1 MTPPAAGAAEPRAEE
16 PDRHGHEAPMPESLE
31 PEILGPE
38 GSGEGAARR
47 RVLVVDDSRLA
58 RRILISH
65 LAKLD
70 LEVIE
75 AESGEEAL
83 AIQRERPAEIVL
95 SDWMMPGMSGLELC
109 QALRE
114 GTGGEEGGGYVYF
127 ILLTSK
133 GEKAEVAE
141 GLRIGADDF
150 LTKPVDGAELGA
162 RIGAGER
169 ILAMQREL
177 RETNRK
183 RGEALAQV
191 QALHAA
197 IERDLEQARRLQHAL
212 VRRWQEDFGSA
223 EITLCLRSSGHVGG
237 DLVGFFRT
245 SATRVGLY
253 GIDVSGHGITSALMS
268 ARLAGYLAT
277 GDRRQ
282 NVALAERNTLRCGG
296 LPPAL
301 VAERLNELTLEE
313 METETYF
320 TLLYAELDLASG
332 AVGFAQ
338 AGHPPPLVLRA
349 GGGIEFVGGGGLPVG
364 LIEGAGWD
372 SHEARL
378 GPGDRMLIYSD
389 GVTECEA
396 PSGVMLEEEGLARL
410 AARRAGLAGRP
421 FLEALLDDLGAFAG
435 GRDFADDVSMA
446 LVEYRGA

>member
-1 MTPPAAGAAEPRAEE
+1 MTPSAAAGAAPGAPEHDRVRAPEARAE
-16 PDRHGHEAPMPESLE
+16 
-31 PEILGPE
+31 
-38 GSGEGAARR
+38 ARR

-58 RRILISH
+58 RRILMSH
-65 LAKLD
+65 LSRLD

-75 AESGEEAL
+75 VESGEEAL
-83 AIQRERPAEIVL
+83 AVHRERPVEIVL
-95 SDWMMPGMSGLELC
+95 SDWMMPGMSGLDLC
-109 QALRE
+109 RAMRE
-114 GTGGEEGGGYVYF
+114 RPAGEEGGEEGYVYF

-150 LTKPVDGAELGA
+150 LTKPVDGAELAA

-177 RETNRK
+177 RETSRA
-183 RGEALAQV
+183 RGAALAQV
-191 QALHAA
+191 RALNAA

-212 VRRWQEDFGSA
+212 VRRWHEDFGAA
-223 EITLCLRSSGHVGG
+223 EVTLSLRSSGHVGG

-245 SATRVGLY
+245 SAARVGVY

-277 GDRRQ
+277 GDRRA
-282 NVALAERNTLRCGG
+282 NVALADRDPARPGG
-296 LPPAL
+296 LAPAL
-301 VAERLNELTLEE
+301 VAERLNALTLEE

-332 AVGFAQ
+332 AVAFAQ

-349 GGGIEFVGGGGLPVG
+349 GGGVEFAGAGGLPVG
-364 LIEGAGWD
+364 LIEGATWD
-372 SHEARL
+372 EHALRL
-378 GPGDRMLIYSD
+378 APGDRMLIYSD

-396 PSGVMLEEEGLARL
+396 PSGAMLEEEGLARL
-410 AARRAGLAGRP
+410 AARRAGLGGRP
-421 FLEALLDDLGAFAG
+421 FLEALLADLGAFAH

>member
-1 MTPPAAGAAEPRAEE
+1 MTPSAAEAAAPEPAARAEP
-16 PDRHGHEAPMPESLE
+16 
-31 PEILGPE
+31 
-38 GSGEGAARR
+38 RR

-58 RRILISH
+58 RRILMSH
-65 LAKLD
+65 LSKLD
-70 LEVIE
+70 IEVVE

-83 AIQRERPAEIVL
+83 ALHRERPAEIVL
-95 SDWMMPGMSGLELC
+95 SDWMMPGMSGLDLC
-109 QALRE
+109 RALRE
-114 GTGGEEGGGYVYF
+114 ARGEDEGYVYF

-141 GLRIGADDF
+141 GLRVGADDF
-150 LTKPVDGAELGA
+150 LTKPVDGAELAA

-177 RETNRK
+177 RETSRA
-183 RGEALAQV
+183 RGDALAQV
-191 QALHAA
+191 RALNAA

-212 VRRWQEDFGSA
+212 VRRWHEDFGAA
-223 EITLCLRSSGHVGG
+223 EVTLMLRSSGHVGG

-282 NVALAERNTLRCGG
+282 NVALAERDPARPGG
-296 LPPAL
+296 LAPAL
-301 VAERLNELTLEE
+301 VAERLNALTLEE
-313 METETYF
+313 LETETYF

-332 AVGFAQ
+332 AVAFAQ

-349 GGGIEFVGGGGLPVG
+349 GGGVEFAGGGGLPVG

-372 SHEARL
+372 EHALRL
-378 GPGDRMLIYSD
+378 APGDRLLVYSD

-396 PSGVMLEEEGLARL
+396 PSGAMLEEEGLARL
-410 AARRAGLAGRP
+410 AAHRAGLGGRP
-421 FLEALLDDLGAFAG
+421 FLEAILADLGAFAG

-446 LVEYRGA
+446 LVEYRGAPSP